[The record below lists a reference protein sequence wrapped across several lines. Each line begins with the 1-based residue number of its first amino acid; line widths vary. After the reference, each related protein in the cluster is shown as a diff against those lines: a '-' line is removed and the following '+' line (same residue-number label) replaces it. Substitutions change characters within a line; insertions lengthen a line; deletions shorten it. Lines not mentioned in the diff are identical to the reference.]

1 MGSPPARLSS
11 VPRRECDQR
20 TATAAIP
27 VASRQ
32 CNGSYGSNC
41 ECFQVQL
48 PHEAGDRS
56 YVQSIFV
63 LSKFL
68 CQNFKNWE
76 DELVR
81 EIKRE
86 ATGNPKLNPFCRQLR
101 PELKLGSM
109 NSPPFSE
116 APSTVTNR
124 PNSSASVEEEGNVRR
139 KLLTF
144 VARGGKMK
152 VCLPEVLRPRPDGMT
167 FNHQAPKS
175 ASQRYLAAD
184 DADRSLS
191 GCC

>member
-1 MGSPPARLSS
+1 MHSEQTSRNSHSLSRRRHAPSTMCKTAWAASPLAS
-11 VPRRECDQR
+11 VPQRECDQR

-139 KLLTF
+139 K
-144 VARGGKMK
+144 
-152 VCLPEVLRPRPDGMT
+152 
-167 FNHQAPKS
+167 
-175 ASQRYLAAD
+175 
-184 DADRSLS
+184 
-191 GCC
+191 